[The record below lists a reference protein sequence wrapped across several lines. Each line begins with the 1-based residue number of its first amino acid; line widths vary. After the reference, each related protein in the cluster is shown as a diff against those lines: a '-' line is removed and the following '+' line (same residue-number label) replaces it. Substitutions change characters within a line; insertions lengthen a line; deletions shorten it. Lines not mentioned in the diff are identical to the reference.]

1 MSENPLKTPF
11 TDLHAGL
18 VAAAAEEE
26 FVIDAQAVR
35 ELDAGLI
42 EALVHRDTLADS
54 AYRDRYSALQAL
66 SAVIRFLQAHD
77 KWRTASRPLAQLQA
91 ALRDLDNGHQAAM
104 LRPAPVEHR
113 PVSWYETTLRGYAAA
128 IMGGLMKHARM
139 PKREAAEW
147 VSRRLDS
154 AGQDVAPGT
163 VVDWRK
169 RALDHKAH
177 PELHR
182 AYCTVLGKP
191 DWSKPLACA
200 ERLAANLIGL
210 QPQKGG

>member
-1 MSENPLKTPF
+1 VPENPFET
-11 TDLHAGL
+11 LHAGL

-42 EALVHRDTLADS
+42 EASVYRDTLADS
-54 AYRDRYSALQAL
+54 AFRDRYSTLQAL
-66 SAVIRFLQAHD
+66 NAVIRFLQAHD
-77 KWRTASRPLAQLQA
+77 KWRAASLPLAQLQA
-91 ALRDLDNGHQAAM
+91 ALQDLDNGHQAAM
-104 LRPAPVEHR
+104 LRPAPVKYGR
-113 PVSWYETTLRGYAAA
+113 PVSWYETTLRGYAGA
-128 IMGGLMKHARM
+128 IMGGLIKHARM

-147 VSRRLDS
+147 VSRRLGS
-154 AGQDVAPGT
+154 AGLEVAPGT

-169 RALDHKAH
+169 RALNHKAN

-182 AYCTVLGKP
+182 AYCIVLGKP
-191 DWSKPLACA
+191 DWSQPLACA
-200 ERLAANLIGL
+200 EQLAAKLIAL